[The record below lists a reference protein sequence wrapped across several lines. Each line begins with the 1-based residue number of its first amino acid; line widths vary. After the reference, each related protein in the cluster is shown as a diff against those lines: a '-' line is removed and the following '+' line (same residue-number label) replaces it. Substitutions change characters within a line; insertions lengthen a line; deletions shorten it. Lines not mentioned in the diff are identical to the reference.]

1 MKDGKKSIG
10 VIGGM
15 GPLATQL
22 FYRMIIEK
30 TDAAADQDHINMVI
44 LNHATMPDR
53 TDAILNN
60 KLDNLMRHVEDDV
73 AVLEKFGADYII
85 VPCNTFHAVID
96 HLESIT
102 EIPVIN
108 MIKETVKKI
117 VEKYGKG
124 ARVGIMGTDGTV
136 KWGLYHKECEAN
148 GLIPVT
154 PDEENQK
161 RVMKIIYD
169 GIKNGSP
176 VDFKDFEAVDRQFR
190 EKKCDCAILACT
202 ELSCF
207 NDEYDLPDYYID
219 AMGTVAETAVLLC
232 DKKLRSK

>member
-30 TDAAADQDHINMVI
+30 TDAATDQDHINMVI

-60 KLDNLMRHVEDDV
+60 KLDELMYHVEQDV

-85 VPCNTFHAVID
+85 VPCNTFHVVID
-96 HLESIT
+96 HLQSVT
-102 EIPVIN
+102 DIPVIN

-117 VEKYGKG
+117 VVDYGKG

-136 KWGLYHKECEAN
+136 KWGLYHNECEAN
-148 GLIPVT
+148 GLIPVS
-154 PDEENQK
+154 PSEEIQK
-161 RVMKIIYD
+161 LVMKIIYD
-169 GIKNGSP
+169 GVKNGSP
-176 VDFKDFEAVDRQFR
+176 VDYADFEPVDKYFR
-190 EKKCDCAILACT
+190 EQNCDCVILACT

-207 NDEYDLPDYYID
+207 KDDQDLPDYYVD

-232 DKKLRSK
+232 DKELRR

>member
-1 MKDGKKSIG
+1 MKDGRKSIG

-30 TDAAADQDHINMVI
+30 TDAATDQDHINMVI

-60 KLDNLMRHVEDDV
+60 KLDKLMHHVEEDV
-73 AVLEKFGADYII
+73 AVLEKFGADYIV
-85 VPCNTFHAVID
+85 VPCNTFHVVID
-96 HLESIT
+96 QVQSAT
-102 EIPVIN
+102 DIPVIN

-117 VEKYGKG
+117 ISVYGRG

-148 GLIPVT
+148 GLVPVI

-161 RVMKIIYD
+161 LVMKIIYE
-169 GIKNGSP
+169 GVKNGSP
-176 VDFKDFEAVDRQFR
+176 VDMTDFESVDADFR
-190 EKKCDCAILACT
+190 KKNCDCVILACT

-207 NDEYDLPDYYID
+207 KDEHELPDYYVD
-219 AMGTVAETAVLLC
+219 AMETVAETAVLLC
-232 DKKLRSK
+232 EKELRR

>member
-30 TDAAADQDHINMVI
+30 TDAASDQEHINMVI

-60 KLDNLMRHVEDDV
+60 KLDELMHHVEEDV

-96 HLESIT
+96 HVQKIT

-117 VEKYGKG
+117 VSDYGTG
-124 ARVGIMGTDGTV
+124 ARVGIMGTDGTIRM
-136 KWGLYHKECEAN
+136 GLYHKECEDN
-148 GLIPVT
+148 GLEPVA
-154 PDEENQK
+154 PNKEIQK
-161 RVMKIIYD
+161 LIMKIIYD
-169 GIKNGSP
+169 GVKNGSP
-176 VDFKDFEAVDRQFR
+176 VDYADFEAIDKHFR
-190 EKKCDCAILACT
+190 ELKCDCVILACT

-207 NDEYDLPDYYID
+207 NDENDLPDYYVD
-219 AMGTVAETAVLLC
+219 AMGAAAETAVLLC
-232 DKKLRSK
+232 DKELRR